1 MLRIVCVFSQ
11 DTGVRDVQ
19 ISGKIAPLLLF
30 AHTKSGILR
39 RLSALRIT
47 LQLDADYPRHT
58 SPLRPTKS
66 VRRRGLFLSVIF
78 RFGNSQT
85 LGRVNADAATIRSRH
100 NDAHTP
106 PMSSNAM
113 LGVETRARA
122 RKRALRDANAA
133 NTGEAFPVL
142 PDHLVLSHIFRPEYF
157 DDPADLARQ
166 LEELKV
172 LHENGEPWDADTCWA
187 ATMGG
192 HFEILQWARAKDC
205 PWNE

>member
-1 MLRIVCVFSQ
+1 M
-11 DTGVRDVQ
+11 
-19 ISGKIAPLLLF
+19 
-30 AHTKSGILR
+30 
-39 RLSALRIT
+39 
-47 LQLDADYPRHT
+47 
-58 SPLRPTKS
+58 
-66 VRRRGLFLSVIF
+66 SVIF

>member
-39 RLSALRIT
+39 RLSALRII

>member
-19 ISGKIAPLLLF
+19 ISGKIAPLSLF

-133 NTGEAFPVL
+133 NTGEAFPGL

>member
-66 VRRRGLFLSVIF
+66 VRRRGLFLSAIF
-78 RFGNSQT
+78 RFRNVLDGST
-85 LGRVNADAATIRSRH
+85 PTIRSRR
-100 NDAHTP
+100 AGCTP
-106 PMSSNAM
+106 RRLQKYTLPPNAAPDM
-113 LGVETRARA
+113 GVTSAQSRARGASVSGA
-122 RKRALRDANAA
+122 RDGLGD
-133 NTGEAFPVL
+133 GV
-142 PDHLVLSHIFRPEYF
+142 DSIFRSASRVHF
-157 DDPADLARQ
+157 SSSDKNARGKGKPLPQ
-166 LEELKV
+166 V
-172 LHENGEPWDADTCWA
+172 RAHDT
-187 ATMGG
+187 
-192 HFEILQWARAKDC
+192 IPL
-205 PWNE
+205 